1 MFCDKCGQEMAP
13 GDKYCPCCGAS
24 NSDYYNIQQPYR
36 GKEKN
41 HVAKKKSLP
50 IGYVAG
56 IVALSI
62 CIIAGVVFLGIQ
74 AFQLKDSLDENK
86 SSKTST
92 QTKTADRQDA
102 ENTKLA
108 EEKEKKEEKEEKEED
123 SKVEVAP
130 QPNEAISKIESDS
143 GSKTIAN
150 ETENGTT
157 AATTPNTDYV
167 LPESNTRYY
176 SQTEIDALNE
186 HDLFIA
192 RNEIYARHGRKFD
205 NEELKNYFASKSWY
219 VPQYAAKEF
228 DDFGDT
234 KFNEYEIFNRNA
246 IVEREKKLKGN

>member
-13 GDKYCPCCGAS
+13 GDKYCPCCGAP
-24 NSDYYNIQQPYR
+24 NSDYHDIQKPYG
-36 GKEKN
+36 GKAKN
-41 HVAKKKSLP
+41 QEAKNKRLS
-50 IGYVAG
+50 IGYIAG
-56 IVALSI
+56 VVVLCI
-62 CIIAGVVFLGIQ
+62 CIIAGVAFLGVQ
-74 AFQLKDSLDENK
+74 AFQLKDSLGESK
-86 SSKTST
+86 SSKTSV
-92 QTKTADRQDA
+92 QPKTADSQDTK
-102 ENTKLA
+102 NTKQTETA
-108 EEKEKKEEKEEKEED
+108 EEKEEKEED
-123 SKVEVAP
+123 SKVEIAP
-130 QPNEAISKIESDS
+130 QPDEADSKIESDS
-143 GSKTIAN
+143 GGKTIAN
-150 ETENGTT
+150 GTENGTT
-157 AATTPNTDYV
+157 AATTTNTDYV

-176 SQTEIDALNE
+176 SQTEIDALSE